1 MSLDRVNICTL
12 ESDVKDGFVA
22 MSGVSVCS
30 ASSVG
35 VASFDLDAPEV
46 SDLDDFGRT
55 SSLAFAAFGLVSLPV
70 ESANKCSDNRPNV
83 LRSSYSAGSDF

>member
-30 ASSVG
+30 ALSVG
-35 VASFDLDAPEV
+35 VTSFVDSSEV
-46 SDLDDFGRT
+46 SDLDDFGRP
-55 SSLAFAAFGLVSLPV
+55 SSLAFAAFGLASLPV